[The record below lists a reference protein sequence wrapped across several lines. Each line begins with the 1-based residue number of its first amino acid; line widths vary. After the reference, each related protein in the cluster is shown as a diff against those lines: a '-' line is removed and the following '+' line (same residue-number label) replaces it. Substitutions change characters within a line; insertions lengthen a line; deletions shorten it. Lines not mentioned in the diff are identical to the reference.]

1 MLNIEA
7 EDAANRVH
15 MARVRFGD
23 YKATLGKTIDLYER
37 TKRYG
42 KPFGLTVTGE
52 TGSGKSTIIE
62 ELKALYPPVRMEET
76 TVHPIVFI
84 NVPANPDIKFI
95 YRGIIDQLGIAPGER
110 ATERQL
116 RIQAITLLIKAETKL
131 LVADEVQ
138 HFVERKVL
146 KHPAIV
152 ADCFKG
158 LMNEANVSI
167 AFFGLPYLSRLL
179 QANAQLRRRFSET
192 YKIKGWSINTKASS
206 GDFCSLIKTLLE
218 GSKYEVDTKA
228 LGSRILI
235 ESIYYATD
243 GRISNVATLLAETIR
258 LMIMKKDRIISK
270 EYLEKAFRSKIW
282 DVVDKKRNPFD
293 KKFNHERLIR
303 CGECYAEGA
312 L

>member
-23 YKATLGKTIDLYER
+23 YKNTLDKIIDLYDR

-62 ELKALYPPVRMEET
+62 ELKALYPPVRMEEK

-95 YRGIIDQLGIAPGER
+95 YRAIIDQLGIAPGER

-116 RIQAITLLIKAETKL
+116 RIQAITLLIQAETRL

-138 HFVERKVL
+138 HFVEKKVL

-158 LMNEANVSI
+158 LMNEAKVSI

-192 YKIKGWSINTKASS
+192 CKIKGWSINTKESS

-228 LGSRILI
+228 LGSRMLI

-270 EYLEKAFRSKIW
+270 DYLERAFRSKIW

-303 CGECYAEGA
+303 CGECYAEGEF
-312 L
+312 